1 MYITANINN
10 TFLCTYNVPSLMR
23 SHHCM
28 TILSAAKLMDYF
40 QWINCLTACS
50 SYWDASPCTHWSLR
64 LCRGIKGA
72 WQHSFLGGYRCKYTH
87 SQTSKN
93 THLFSQWGLRT
104 QLPLCDE
111 WKKDAQQGKGRWKN
125 DRWEEGGGKWCMR
138 SCDVFNL
145 EYGIIRV
152 KGGRPVYECMLQEWN
167 NESGGM
173 WQKEGTGD

>member
-1 MYITANINN
+1 M
-10 TFLCTYNVPSLMR
+10 FLPSCVHIIAWQFSQLQ
-23 SHHCM
+23 SW
-28 TILSAAKLMDYF
+28 
-40 QWINCLTACS
+40 WIIFNGAP
-50 SYWDASPCTHWSLR
+50 AIEMPCTHWSLR

-72 WQHSFLGGYRCKYTH
+72 WQHSFLGGYRCKNTH

-125 DRWEEGGGKWCMR
+125 DRWEERGGKWCMS

-145 EYGIIRV
+145 EYGIISV

-173 WQKEGTGD
+173 WQKEGTVD